1 MVRRAFCAEVGPA
14 MVDYPSLFIGFAL
27 GVLAASLLIAPVW
40 IINNMR
46 IIRWIGKTERGGAAV
61 PTGRN

>member
-1 MVRRAFCAEVGPA
+1 

-27 GVLAASLLIAPVW
+27 GALAASLLIAPVW

-46 IIRWIGKTERGGAAV
+46 TIRWIGKTER
-61 PTGRN
+61 RKEER